1 MSAKYT
7 HYPSPISISSSE
19 SQAFPAAAAILP
31 VIITDWLIDPC
42 TLSLFGHCSDTF
54 VLALI
59 PFTVA
64 IKSHAQFCIQDS
76 NQCNKLECSTSW
88 GTKRRAVSRSSS
100 SKKKPPPNSSDL
112 SSLQTKIFFPAQQSE
127 IFNSFWNQR
136 TFLHFF
142 FFWLLELG
150 SVERG
155 RRFCCSN

>member
-100 SKKKPPPNSSDL
+100 SKKKNPHPTL
-112 SSLQTKIFFPAQQSE
+112 LIFHLFKQKISSLHINLRSSILFETKE
-127 IFNSFWNQR
+127 LSF
-136 TFLHFF
+136 TC

-150 SVERG
+150 SLGEGEKVLL
-155 RRFCCSN
+155 